1 MDVKTVLNL
10 VFRRV
15 FDNDSIAIF
24 DEMTANDVE
33 EWDSLAHI
41 NLIMEIESEFGLK
54 FTVDDILGL
63 RNVGEMIEMIERKLA
78 AQGSS

>member
-1 MDVKTVLNL
+1 MDVKTTLNT

-15 FDNDSIAIF
+15 FENDRIVIS

-41 NLIMEIESEFGLK
+41 NLIMEIEAEFNLK
-54 FTVDDILGL
+54 FTVDDIVGL
-63 RNVGEMIEMIERKLA
+63 KNVGEMIQMIERKLA
-78 AQGSS
+78 ARAPS